1 MTTTTSGNNTA
12 GETYSLECSVNG
24 GHSAQFQWFNESETD
39 VTGQESTAFT
49 SSPSSSILEFSP
61 LHQSHGGT
69 YTCSVNVSGTVVS
82 KSVELSVKGSACCL
96 HGLFRCFRYYNAYYD
111 MSLQQLLQSQYR
123 LLVERLLQT

>member
-1 MTTTTSGNNTA
+1 MTVTTSGNNTG

-39 VTGQESTAFT
+39 VTGQESTVIT

-69 YTCSVNVSGTVVS
+69 YTCSANVSGTIVS
-82 KSVELSVKGSACCL
+82 KSVELSAKGIMLVVWFIQVFS
-96 HGLFRCFRYYNAYYD
+96 
-111 MSLQQLLQSQYR
+111 LLQYI
-123 LLVERLLQT
+123 LL